1 MGGAL
6 SGEKF
11 FSLFALAETGKI
23 SDGAS
28 AVLASKAASS
38 RNDKA
43 DPRRIFCFMT
53 DFGLRAPKSLTLENC
68 SATDGKFVGC
78 LAPEW
83 ELKKSAQLFD
93 FDTETRVASALSKD
107 PALVISL
114 LEERGV
120 REIPG

>member
-1 MGGAL
+1 
-6 SGEKF
+6 
-11 FSLFALAETGKI
+11 
-23 SDGAS
+23 
-28 AVLASKAASS
+28 
-38 RNDKA
+38 
-43 DPRRIFCFMT
+43 MT

-78 LAPEW
+78 LALEW

-114 LEERGV
+114 LEEKIGRAHV
-120 REIPG
+120 